1 MVKHQVGRWSV
12 TCRDDGNVVIS
23 NASVSNTFSAQTLVN
38 VNRPFTVATQISRYS
53 DVIVNRDELAGIRD
67 VVSDVYFT
75 H

>member
-23 NASVSNTFSAQTLVN
+23 NASISNTFNAQTILST
-38 VNRPFTVATQISRYS
+38 NRPFTVATQIAQYS

-67 VVSDVYFT
+67 VVVAEYFT
-75 H
+75 N